1 MDDSAANRV
10 LSELVEA
17 GVRELVVCPGAR
29 NAAFI
34 TALTSDSRFKVYWHF
49 EERSAAFF
57 ALGRAASRHRPVA
70 VITTSGTAAGELLP
84 ATMEACYSGV
94 PLVLVTADR
103 PRRFRGTGA
112 PQAAEQVNL
121 FGVYARTIDIEGDE
135 SPCWEMPRG
144 PIHLNVALEDP
155 RSTPKSGEAEV
166 LSADEFF
173 AGAKTPQVV
182 VGKLAEHE
190 QEPAVRFL
198 VEYGAPAYLE
208 APSGLRGRPELKD
221 IAVRVPDGLLGR
233 FSFDGLVRIG
243 GVPTHRLWR
252 DLEDSQ
258 AHLPVISFSS
268 VPFSGLARPN
278 QLVTGE
284 LRETLPSVN
293 RRADWA
299 ELRAD
304 DRARYERLT
313 DLLRSEPASEPGQ
326 FLSLSRRIPAGAMV
340 FVGNSLP
347 VREWDLAADD
357 QRQHSV
363 QVSRGLNG
371 IDGQLS
377 TFLGMAEAGRENWA
391 VLGDL
396 TTLYDLA
403 GPWIAAQ
410 MASEI
415 SATLVVVNND
425 GGRIFER
432 MFSAKEFLN
441 HHGRGF
447 EDWARMWDM
456 PYQRVT
462 SAAEISARP
471 AGLSVV
477 ELVPDAAA
485 TARFWEKYREVI
497 T

>member
-1 MDDSAANRV
+1 MNDSLAQRLLTGLAQ
-10 LSELVEA
+10 A

-34 TALTSDSRFKVYWHF
+34 TALTGDARFKVYWHF

-57 ALGRAASRHRPVA
+57 ALGRSASSVRPVA

-84 ATMEACYSGV
+84 ATMEAYYSGI

-121 FGVYARTIDIEGDE
+121 FGIYARTIDLDGDE
-135 SPCWEMPRG
+135 VSSWAMFQG
-144 PIHLNVALEDP
+144 PLHLNVALEDP
-155 RSTPKSGEAEV
+155 RSAPVSGLAETYSV
-166 LSADEFF
+166 EEFF
-173 AGAKTPQVV
+173 AKVTKPLVV
-182 VGKLAEHE
+182 VGKLAAHE
-190 QEPAVRFL
+190 REAVLRFL
-198 VEYGAPAYLE
+198 VDYGAPTCLE
-208 APSGLRGRPELKD
+208 APSCLRDRSDLTD
-221 IAVRVPDGLLGR
+221 LTVRMPDGILNR
-233 FSFDGLVRIG
+233 FEFDGLVRIG

-258 AHLPVISFSS
+258 AHLPVISFSA

-278 QLVTGE
+278 RLVTGDLGE
-284 LRETLPSVN
+284 MLPTVN
-293 RRADWA
+293 RVAARP
-299 ELRAD
+299 EVRAD
-304 DRARYERLT
+304 DRTRSQRLT
-313 DLLRSEPASEPGQ
+313 ELLAVELASEPGQ
-326 FLSLSRRIPAGAMV
+326 FIGLSQRIPAGSMV

-347 VREWDLAADD
+347 VREWDLAADYA
-357 QRQHSV
+357 RPHSV

-371 IDGQLS
+371 IDGQIS
-377 TFLGMAEAGRENWA
+377 TFLGLAEPGRENWA

-403 GPWIAAQ
+403 GPWVSAQ
-410 MASEI
+410 MATDVS
-415 SATLVVVNND
+415 STLVVVNND

-432 MFSAKEFLN
+432 MFSEKEFLN

-447 EDWARMWDM
+447 EEWARMWSL
-456 PYQRVT
+456 PYERVT

-471 AGLSVV
+471 MGLSVV
-477 ELVPDAAA
+477 ELVPDPAS
-485 TARFWEKYREVI
+485 TARFWQKFREVI
-497 T
+497 A